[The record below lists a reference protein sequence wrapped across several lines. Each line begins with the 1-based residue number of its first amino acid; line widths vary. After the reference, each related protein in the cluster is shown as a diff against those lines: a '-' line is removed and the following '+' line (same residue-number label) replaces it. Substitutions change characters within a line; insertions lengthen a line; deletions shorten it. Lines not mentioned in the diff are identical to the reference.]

1 MSPKGTNRGTPRRK
15 RPRTCVGCR
24 NEEGKRELLRIVRT
38 PEGDLRIDLGGK
50 ATGRGAYLCK
60 NPECLQ
66 AARKRD
72 ALSRALKVK
81 VPREIYNELE
91 KLLTE
96 KKGNE
101 GGEAVS

>member
-1 MSPKGTNRGTPRRK
+1 MSPKGTNRGKLPRK

-38 PEGDLRIDLGGK
+38 PEGDLRVDTGGK
-50 ATGRGAYLCK
+50 APGRGAYLCK
-60 NPECLQ
+60 NLECLQ

-81 VPREIYNELE
+81 VPREIYDELE
-91 KLLTE
+91 ELLSE
-96 KKGNE
+96 KKGSE
-101 GGEAVS
+101 SGEAVS